1 MVLSGKNPKAKVD
14 EFFFS
19 AVHATLKNLLKPEDA
34 LFLTKAL
41 VSGQSKD
48 KLVEFLQSP
57 IIVINGENNVLVDN
71 KFLKRQL
78 LEKDKIDILEQLDKA
93 KIIVCN
99 CSNISIKGLDV
110 IYLLSNT
117 VRLLSPED
125 EQTSK
130 SEVFLAQNNKIIN
143 TINANISFSIGNSF
157 KTLLHASI
165 DKMKNTRILHATPT
179 CKIPEMDNSHSREMR
194 A

>member
-1 MVLSGKNPKAKVD
+1 MVLSGKNSKTKVD
-14 EFFFS
+14 EFFIS
-19 AVHATLKNLLKPEDA
+19 AIQSTLQNLLKPEDA

-41 VSGQSKD
+41 VAKQSRAQ
-48 KLVEFLQSP
+48 LVDFLQSP
-57 IIVINGENNVLVDN
+57 IIVVNGENNVLVDN

-78 LEKDKIDILEQLDKA
+78 LESNRIDILEQLEKA

-125 EQTSK
+125 EQVSK
-130 SEVFLAQNNKIIN
+130 SEIFLAQNNKIIN

-157 KTLLHASI
+157 KTLLHTSI
-165 DKMKNTRILHATPT
+165 DKMKNSRILHATPT
-179 CKIPEMDNSHSREMR
+179 CKIPDLEANNTKEIR